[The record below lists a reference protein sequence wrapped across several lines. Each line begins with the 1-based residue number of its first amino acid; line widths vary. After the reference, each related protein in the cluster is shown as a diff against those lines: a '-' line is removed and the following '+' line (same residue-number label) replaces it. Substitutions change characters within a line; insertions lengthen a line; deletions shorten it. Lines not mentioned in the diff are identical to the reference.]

1 LNPKKGK
8 LSAMTELEQLRQEN
22 TELRSEVLALRKE
35 LQTALGIMKR
45 IEIENKTLK
54 TELETLKRKQARQ
67 TAPHS
72 RNQKKINPKVS
83 GRKKGIGEFKYR
95 SPPKN
100 EEITEYLA
108 VPIVEPLCPECRTE
122 LPKEPSGIRLVWL
135 TDLGGLKP
143 SITEYQLE
151 QKTCVKCG
159 IRVEAIHP
167 KIDHTQ
173 RGATAHRIGSHA
185 LSVAHCLQ
193 YEMGIPARKVPLVL
207 LLTTGLRITQSAI
220 TQSAIGHTLEGQV
233 IQNEYQKLRSSI
245 KASAMTNTD
254 DTGWRVNAELAF
266 VMGFKTATAVVYQ
279 IRQQHRSLEVE
290 ELIPQDYAGV
300 LVTDRFV
307 TYDAKLFSKVKQQK
321 CFSHLLKNTR
331 VMIDQAKGR
340 AKDFPLAIRSSLK
353 SALKLHNRFKT
364 GTVSK
369 RQFGISAK
377 RWKTVLTKQLR
388 GRAKPLTRINERL
401 RNDLNKHLIKGNLL
415 RFLEMPEVSPT
426 NNAAERILRPMVIF
440 RKLCAGN
447 KTWNRARA
455 LEAYSSV
462 IQTARL
468 NGSSGFEVLQ
478 QLYAA
483 KVVSRR

>member
-1 LNPKKGK
+1 MA
-8 LSAMTELEQLRQEN
+8 STELEQLKQEN
-22 TELRSEVLALRKE
+22 ATLRSELRAVQSDLKKALY
-35 LQTALGIMKR
+35 R
-45 IEIENKTLK
+45 ITDLS

-72 RNQKKINPKVS
+72 RNQKKANPKVS
-83 GRKKGIGEFKYR
+83 GRKKGIGAFKYR
-95 SPPKN
+95 SPPEN
-100 EEITEYLA
+100 QEITQRLKI
-108 VPIVEPLCPECRTE
+108 PILEPLCPKCGTE
-122 LPKEPSGIRLVWL
+122 LPNKSSGIRLVWL

-143 SITEYQLE
+143 EIVEYQLE
-151 QKTCVKCG
+151 QKTCVQCG
-159 IRVEAIHP
+159 IQVEAIHP
-167 KIDHTQ
+167 MIDHTQ
-173 RGATAHRIGSHA
+173 RGATAHRIGVNA
-185 LSVAHCLQ
+185 LSLAHCLQ
-193 YEMGIPARKVPLVL
+193 YEIGIPARKVPRVL
-207 LLTTGLRITQSAI
+207 ELTTGMRMTQSAI
-220 TQSAIGHTLEGQV
+220 TQSAISHSLTGKI

-245 KASAMTNTD
+245 KVSAVTNTD

-266 VMGFKTATAVVYQ
+266 IMGFKTATSVVYQ

-307 TYDAKLFSKVKQQK
+307 TYDAKLFSKVRQQK

-331 VMIDQAKGR
+331 AMIDQAKGR
-340 AKDFPLAIRSSLK
+340 AKDFPIALRSSLK

-364 GTVSK
+364 GTVSN

-377 RWKTVLTKQLR
+377 RWKTVLSKQLPKR
-388 GRAKPLTRINERL
+388 TKPLTRVNERL
-401 RNDLNKHLIKGNLL
+401 RTDLLKHLKNGNLL
-415 RFLEMPEVSPT
+415 RFLEQPEVSPT
-426 NNAAERILRPMVIF
+426 NNAAERILRPLVIF

-447 KTWNRARA
+447 KTWSGARA

-468 NGSSGFEVLQ
+468 NGSSGFEVLR

-483 KVVSRR
+483 KIVSRR

>member
-1 LNPKKGK
+1 MQSKSEFEK
-8 LSAMTELEQLRQEN
+8 LSKTELIELVLSISKRLDKLENENKRLITELEQ
-22 TELRSEVLALRKE
+22 
-35 LQTALGIMKR
+35 
-45 IEIENKTLK
+45 
-54 TELETLKRKQARQ
+54 LKRKQARQ
-67 TAPHS
+67 TAPYS
-72 RNQKKINPKVS
+72 RNQKKANPKVS
-83 GRKKGIGEFKYR
+83 GRKKGIGDFKYR
-95 SPPKN
+95 MPPIP
-100 EEITEYLA
+100 EEISEYLT
-108 VPIVEPLCPECRTE
+108 VPILEVLCPECGTE
-122 LPKEPSGIRLVWL
+122 LPSEPSGIRLVWL

-143 SITEYQLE
+143 RITEYQLE

-159 IRVEAIHP
+159 IQVQAIDP
-167 KIDHTQ
+167 IIDHTQ
-173 RGATAHRIGSHA
+173 RGATAHRMGVKA
-185 LSVAHCLQ
+185 LSLAHCLQ
-193 YEMGIPARKVPLVL
+193 YEMGIPVRKVPRVL

-220 TQSAIGHTLEGQV
+220 TQSAITNTLEGQI

-245 KASAMTNTD
+245 KASRMTNTD
-254 DTGWRVNAELAF
+254 DTGWRVEAELAF

-300 LVTDRFV
+300 LVADRFV
-307 TYDAKLFSKVKQQK
+307 TYDAKIFSKVKQQK

-331 VMIDQAKGR
+331 VMIDQARGR
-340 AKDFPLAIRSSLK
+340 AKDFPIAIRRSLK
-353 SALKLHNRFKT
+353 SALKLHQRLQA
-364 GTVSK
+364 GTVSP

-377 RWKTVLTKQLR
+377 RWKTILTKQLR
-388 GRAKPLTRINERL
+388 ERTKPLTRVNERL
-401 RNDLNKHLIKGNLL
+401 RSDLNKHLSKGNLL

-426 NNAAERILRPMVIF
+426 NNVAERILRPMVIF
-440 RKLCAGN
+440 RKLCAGS
-447 KTWNRARA
+447 KTWSGAKA